1 MSHSTNMSPTNE
13 VGKPLNNHGP
23 VRCLYNS
30 AIGVDVH
37 AQLLVCCFQKHLP
50 ETNQLLSEQAQFG
63 TSNSQIKQFVDW
75 VSSHKPEIILME
87 STGVYWMSPYE
98 ALESAGFTSQQLAV
112 VNARDIKAAYGRK
125 SDKADAR
132 RLTEFA
138 RMNSF
143 KRSFVPS
150 RDIRTARLIARRLH
164 HATQDCTR
172 ESNRM
177 QKLLSCSGTR
187 VSSVFSSFK
196 GKAAQK
202 IINSFLD
209 DAYPEFIACVRSNCS
224 RLRATFTDIV
234 DAFRQL
240 DTPTFKE
247 LLLEQRKSWR
257 QAMERRDRLEALLRI
272 QMKPYKK
279 TVDQLCLIPGV
290 KELAALKILSEI
302 GTDLSSF
309 RSSEAF
315 CSWIGICCGNNES
328 AGKAKKS
335 GTPKENNYL
344 RAYLT
349 EVGQAIALVKTYTT
363 VLRKVFQAFK
373 ERRGHNRAVV
383 AVAHKIARIIY
394 TMIKNSIAYIEIS
407 SPTLEK
413 VRLKRLRASIS
424 NAKEVGISLQKLSV
438 VKDSTGEILSDT

>member
-1 MSHSTNMSPTNE
+1 MCNRDPM
-13 VGKPLNNHGP
+13 
-23 VRCLYNS
+23 
-30 AIGVDVH
+30 AH
-37 AQLLVCCFQKHLP
+37 AHVNFTRSGLPIKEMKHIAKV
-50 ETNQLLSEQAQFG
+50 TWG
-63 TSNSQIKQFVDW
+63 D
-75 VSSHKPEIILME
+75 
-87 STGVYWMSPYE
+87 
-98 ALESAGFTSQQLAV
+98 ESAVDQIGDYTPI
-112 VNARDIKAAYGRK
+112 NPYKMK
-125 SDKADAR
+125 
-132 RLTEFA
+132 RLQW
-138 RMNSF
+138 
-143 KRSFVPS
+143 V
-150 RDIRTARLIARRLH
+150 IARRLH

-187 VSSVFSSFK
+187 ISSVFSSFK

-209 DAYPEFIACVRSNCS
+209 DSYPEFIACVRSNCS

-240 DTPTFKE
+240 NTPTFKE

-279 TVDQLCLIPGV
+279 TVDQLCAIPGV

-335 GTPKENNYL
+335 GTPKGNNYL

-349 EVGQAIALVKTYTT
+349 EVGQAIALVKTYNG
-363 VLRKVFQAFK
+363 FA
-373 ERRGHNRAVV
+373 
-383 AVAHKIARIIY
+383 
-394 TMIKNSIAYIEIS
+394 
-407 SPTLEK
+407 
-413 VRLKRLRASIS
+413 
-424 NAKEVGISLQKLSV
+424 
-438 VKDSTGEILSDT
+438 